1 VSGKENHMSER
12 ARVVHYLNQFFAGI
26 GGEAHGDAPVGR
38 GAGAVGPGVVLQQLL
53 GDGAEI
59 VATVWCGDNRFHER
73 ESEVVDELVRL
84 IEAERPSVLFL
95 GPAFNA
101 GRFGLACATLG
112 SAVSRKLGIPVVSA
126 MFPENP
132 GVEAG
137 HRDVYIV
144 EASATA
150 GGMRAALEA
159 MAKLG
164 LTLARGLAPGPVDVE
179 GYMPRGN
186 RRNILDARTGAE
198 RMAAMLVARLRGQP
212 FRTELAL
219 PTFDHV
225 APAPPVRDLSKARLA
240 LVTEAGLVPHGNP
253 DRMESWRATKW
264 VKYRIAELDALGADR
279 FTSVHGG
286 FDTTEIRRDPHRIV
300 PLDVVREL
308 EREGRIGHVHEDLY
322 VTMGNVAP
330 VARARQFGREIAEDL
345 RKEGIEAVLLSA
357 T

>member
-1 VSGKENHMSER
+1 MTER
-12 ARVVHYLNQFFAGI
+12 LRVVHYLNQFFAGI
-26 GGEAHGDAPVGR
+26 GAEAHGDAPVGR
-38 GAGAVGPGVVLQQLL
+38 ATGPVGPGGVLQQLL
-53 GDGAEI
+53 GPDAEI

-73 ESEVVDELVRL
+73 PAEVVGELMRL
-84 IEAERPSVLFL
+84 VEAEAPALVFL

-112 SAVSRKLGIPVVSA
+112 AALAPKLGIPVVSA

-137 HRDVYIV
+137 RHQMYIV
-144 EASATA
+144 EAAATA
-150 GGMRAALEA
+150 GGMLPALAA
-159 MAKLG
+159 MARLG
-164 LTLARGLAPGPVDVE
+164 LRLARGEAPGPADVE
-179 GYMPRGN
+179 GYVPRGN
-186 RRNILDARTGAE
+186 RRNIVDTRTGAE
-198 RMAAMLVARLRGQP
+198 RMAAMLVARLRGEP

-219 PTFDHV
+219 PTFDRV
-225 APAPPVRDLSKARLA
+225 APAPPVPDLSKARLA

-253 DRMESWRATKW
+253 DRIESWRATKW
-264 VKYRIAELDALGADR
+264 VKYRIAGLDALAPER

-286 FDTTEIRRDPHRIV
+286 FDTTQIRRDPHRIV

-308 EREGRIGHVHEDLY
+308 EHEGRIGHLHEDLY

-330 VARARQFGREIAEDL
+330 VTRARQFAREIAQDL
-345 RKEGIEAVLLSA
+345 RKEGVEAVLLSA